1 MRVSISSAF
10 LFSSQSAGVGQPYLR
25 LYLPAHPRAFVKAII
40 PVAGAGTKLR
50 PLTYTQPKALI
61 PLAGKTILSVIV
73 DGLAEAG
80 VDEFVFVTG
89 YLGEKIQRY
98 ITKTYPDYKYTF
110 VHQADRRGTGHAIW
124 CTREAVTP
132 GEPVLIVL
140 GDTVA
145 DYDVRGVLAS
155 QRSLIGV
162 RKVDD
167 PRSFGV
173 AELAQNADRVTRMVE
188 KPLIPKS
195 NMAMVGIYYI
205 RETTELFAALES
217 HLQSRPGMDEDD
229 EGEYHLTAALQA
241 MLEGGVRFDAFRVA
255 TWFDC
260 GKKETLLATNATL
273 LRQQYDEGSLSDNGE
288 PMRDGANVAVHARD
302 GAVIIP
308 PVSIAEGC
316 TISSSIIGPNVT
328 IGENTHVESSI
339 IRDSIIGAYAKL
351 NEVVLHNSIIGS
363 DAFVRG
369 LSQSLN
375 IGDNT
380 EIDLG

>member
-1 MRVSISSAF
+1 
-10 LFSSQSAGVGQPYLR
+10 
-25 LYLPAHPRAFVKAII
+25 VKAII

-61 PLAGKTILSVIV
+61 PLAGKTILSVII
-73 DGLAEAG
+73 DQLLAVG
-80 VDEFVFVTG
+80 VTEFVFVIG

-98 ITKTYPDYKYTF
+98 ISKTYPNLTYTF
-110 VHQADRRGTGHAIW
+110 ITQSDRRGTGHAIW
-124 CTREAVTP
+124 LTKESTQND
-132 GEPVLIVL
+132 EEILIIL
-140 GDTVA
+140 GDTIC
-145 DYDVRGVLAS
+145 DYNLKEVLQS
-155 QRSLIGV
+155 ETSMIGV

-173 AELAQNADRVTRMVE
+173 AELNENDQVVRMVE

-205 RETTELFAALES
+205 KDATLMYQILDQQLEN
-217 HLQSRPGMDEDD
+217 HAQE
-229 EGEYHLTAALQA
+229 EGEYHLTNALQL
-241 MLEGGVRFDAFRVA
+241 MIVQGSYMKAFRVNN
-255 TWFDC
+255 WFDC
-260 GKKETLLATNATL
+260 GKKETLLATNAIL
-273 LRQQYDEGSLSDNGE
+273 LKQMSSGDFSQHNTQYTNS
-288 PMRDGANVAVHARD
+288 
-302 GAVIIP
+302 VIIP

-316 TISSSIIGPNVT
+316 HIVDSIIGPNVS
-328 IGENTHVESSI
+328 IGEQTKVQSAI
-339 IRDSIIGAYAKL
+339 IKDSIIGSYAEL
-351 NEVVLHNSIIGS
+351 DEVVLHSSIIGS

>member
-1 MRVSISSAF
+1 
-10 LFSSQSAGVGQPYLR
+10 
-25 LYLPAHPRAFVKAII
+25 VKAII

-61 PLAGKTILSVIV
+61 PIAGKTILSVIV
-73 DGLAEAG
+73 DQLLEAG
-80 VDEFVFVTG
+80 VTDFVFVIG

-98 ITKTYPDYKYTF
+98 IAKTYPDLSYTL
-110 VHQADRRGTGHAIW
+110 VTQNDRRGTGHAIW
-124 CTREAVTP
+124 LTKEAVKD
-132 GEPVLIVL
+132 EEVLIVL
-140 GDTVA
+140 GDTIC
-145 DYDVRGVLAS
+145 DYNIKEVLNSEVS
-155 QRSLIGV
+155 QIGV

-173 AELAQNADRVTRMVE
+173 AELNDKDKVLRVVE

-205 RETTELFAALES
+205 RETTELYAALDQ
-217 HLQSRPGMDEDD
+217 HLSKHIGE
-229 EGEYHLTAALQA
+229 EGEYHLTNALDY
-241 MLEGGVRFDAFRVA
+241 LISKGIEFKAFRVNN
-255 TWFDC
+255 WFDC
-260 GKKETLLATNATL
+260 GKKETLLSTNAIL
-273 LRQQYDEGSLSDNGE
+273 LKQMQDRPGQDIARGYDTT
-288 PMRDGANVAVHARD
+288 
-302 GAVIIP
+302 VIIP

-316 TISSSIIGPNVT
+316 NIRHSIIGPNVT
-328 IGENTHVESSI
+328 IGEHTTIEASI
-339 IRDSIIGAYAKL
+339 IKDSIIGSFAEL
-351 NEVVLHNSIIGS
+351 EEVVLKSSIIGN

>member
-1 MRVSISSAF
+1 M
-10 LFSSQSAGVGQPYLR
+10 
-25 LYLPAHPRAFVKAII
+25 KAII

-73 DGLAEAG
+73 DQLLEAG
-80 VDEFVFVTG
+80 VTEFVFVIG

-98 ITKTYPDYKYTF
+98 IAKTYPDLNYTL
-110 VHQADRRGTGHAIW
+110 VTQSDRRGTGHAIW
-124 CTREAVTP
+124 LTRDAVMDD
-132 GEPVLIVL
+132 EVMIVL
-140 GDTVA
+140 GDTVC
-145 DYDVRGVLAS
+145 DYNVAEILKSDVS
-155 QRSLIGV
+155 QIGV

-173 AELAQNADRVTRMVE
+173 AEMDEHDRVLKVVE

-195 NMAMVGIYYI
+195 NMTMVGVYYI
-205 RETTELFAALES
+205 KETRAMYDALDA
-217 HLQSRPGMDEDD
+217 HLSNRVDD
-229 EGEYHLTAALQA
+229 DGEYHLTNGLQQ
-241 MLEGGVRFDAFRVA
+241 MLENGIEFKAFRVNN
-255 TWFDC
+255 WFDC
-260 GKKETLLATNATL
+260 GKKETLLSTNAIL
-273 LRQQYDEGSLSDNGE
+273 LKQMSEDAGRELVNTFDNT
-288 PMRDGANVAVHARD
+288 
-302 GAVIIP
+302 VIIP

-316 TISSSIIGPNVT
+316 SIMNSIIGPHVT
-328 IGENTHVESSI
+328 IGEHTTIDSSI
-339 IRDSIIGAYAKL
+339 IKDSIIGSFAELK
-351 NEVVLHNSIIGS
+351 EVVLHSSIIGS

>member
-1 MRVSISSAF
+1 M
-10 LFSSQSAGVGQPYLR
+10 
-25 LYLPAHPRAFVKAII
+25 KAII

-73 DGLAEAG
+73 DQLLDAG
-80 VDEFVFVTG
+80 VKDFVFVIG

-98 ITKTYPDYKYTF
+98 ISKTYPNLSYTL
-110 VHQADRRGTGHAIW
+110 VNQNDRRGTGHAIW
-124 CTREAVTP
+124 LTRDAVQDD
-132 GEPVLIVL
+132 EVMIVL
-140 GDTVA
+140 GDTVC
-145 DYDVRGVLAS
+145 DYNVREVMNSSVS
-155 QRSLIGV
+155 QIGV

-173 AELAQNADRVTRMVE
+173 AELDDKDNVLRMVE

-205 RETTELFAALES
+205 KETKAMYEALDN
-217 HLQSRPGMDEDD
+217 HLHNRADED
-229 EGEYHLTAALQA
+229 GEYHLTNALQH
-241 MLEGGVRFDAFRVA
+241 MIENKINFKAFRVNN
-255 TWFDC
+255 WFDC
-260 GKKETLLATNATL
+260 GKKETLLSTNAIL
-273 LRQQYDEGSLSDNGE
+273 LKKLTDEKGEQQIQSYDTT
-288 PMRDGANVAVHARD
+288 
-302 GAVIIP
+302 VIIP

-316 TISSSIIGPNVT
+316 NIRHSIIGPNVT
-328 IGENTHVESSI
+328 IGEFTTIDSSI
-339 IRDSIIGAYAKL
+339 IKDSIIGSYAEL
-351 NEVVLHNSIIGS
+351 EEVVLNSSIIGN
-363 DAFVRG
+363 DAYVRG